1 MDMYK
6 LSETLGIENIIIP
19 DELLEFER
27 TNKIPPTAT
36 SFKKGHVPHYKGKK
50 APIISQRR
58 KEYWA
63 RWKQTNVTQSD
74 IRVGSWSPHHRT
86 DNTSTLNKTILKC
99 PHCEKQG
106 NVGNMKRWHFDNCG
120 KQRNIV
126 KDVQGRFVS
135 NKDK

>member
-1 MDMYK
+1 MNMYK
-6 LSETLGIENIIIP
+6 LSEVLGIESVEIP
-19 DELLEFER
+19 DELFEFEK
-27 TNKIPPTAT
+27 TDIIPPTRT
-36 SFKKGHVPHYKGKK
+36 SFKKGHLPHYKGKK

-58 KEYWA
+58 KEYWE
-63 RWKQTNVTQSD
+63 RWRTTNVSQKE
-74 IRVGSWSPHHRT
+74 IYVGSWSPPHGT
-86 DNTSTLNKTILKC
+86 DNTTKLNKTIIKC